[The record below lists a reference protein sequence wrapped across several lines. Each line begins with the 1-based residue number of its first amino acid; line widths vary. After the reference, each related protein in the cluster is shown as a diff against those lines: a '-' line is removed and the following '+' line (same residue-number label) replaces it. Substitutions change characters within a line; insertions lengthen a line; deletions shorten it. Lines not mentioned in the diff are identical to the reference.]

1 MAEEIR
7 KSGLTFQEAKN
18 LVDISIRDVKDGFVA
33 TGYYLWIIRE
43 ERLWE
48 DDGYNS
54 FREFLHCQYQ
64 KDKSWASRCIGL
76 YEQFGKQIEFGQ
88 LPVLAA
94 PYRDYSVSQLIE
106 MVSMTEE
113 QREQVTPE
121 MKVREIREM
130 KPKREK
136 RAAAPEEEVPA
147 EAAGREPEGQPTG
160 KKEQAK
166 DAEPVATVAT
176 GEEQETS
183 PKEKTQLSDVGEK
196 AVPESGTGEQ
206 KIKEQQSD
214 SSSSCP
220 PQITGCRRKEWGT
233 SPEEQ
238 RVGAKECSICWEDWR
253 KMQRVLQ
260 TVEDSQKDGDPE
272 KMQEEPLSAHGT
284 PRKVYPEDSLI
295 ASAGCESEPGG
306 FKGGYEC
313 FSCARECEIRQKD
326 RYCAEA
332 PLGKPFPC
340 EMVKNVAM
348 LWENVGDG
356 CQFVNL
362 DLAYHRQGDGE
373 PVPCCKDCDDPCE
386 LKCSRVKGIIP
397 VPEPEPDLAQEE
409 PSDLDRI
416 STPMEIKD
424 YDRDLLKKMI
434 SDAERLMKVLKND
447 WKKIGGGYYTK
458 RCMEIQAYKSLLAEH
473 DGAGAAQPGLVEN
486 PDPGQPEL
494 PVLKNNDQRKE
505 WLKDY
510 KAWGLWYR
518 DGYIDVNYYKF
529 DFEDGSR
536 LVAAEFPQRESSW
549 GDEKYDQV
557 YYHLIEHG
565 RRKYKSDKMYEDKYQ
580 YHSTSETELIEYL
593 KKLQQKRK
601 MSLTGAMRHV

>member
-176 GEEQETS
+176 GKEPDENERTGECAYQEGFSCTLTRGQQ
-183 PKEKTQLSDVGEK
+183 KTVGEK
-196 AVPESGTGEQ
+196 GRCHT
-206 KIKEQQSD
+206 
-214 SSSSCP
+214 SC
-220 PQITGCRRKEWGT
+220 
-233 SPEEQ
+233 
-238 RVGAKECSICWEDWR
+238 CWECASR
-253 KMQRVLQ
+253 EGCKLECNSSASR
-260 TVEDSQKDGDPE
+260 E
-272 KMQEEPLSAHGT
+272 KEAVVAVAEEPLSAHGT
-284 PRKVYPEDSLI
+284 PRRVYPEDSLI

-332 PLGKPFPC
+332 PLGNPFPC
-340 EMVKNVAM
+340 EMVKNMAM
-348 LWENVGDG
+348 LRENVGDG

-373 PVPCCKDCDDPCE
+373 PVPCCKDCDDSCE
-386 LKCSRVKGIIP
+386 LRCSRVKGIIP
-397 VPEPEPDLAQEE
+397 VPEPEPDPAQEE

-473 DGAGAAQPGLVEN
+473 DAAGPGLVEN

-494 PVLKNNDQRKE
+494 PGFKNDDQRKE
-505 WLKDY
+505 WLKNY

-518 DGYIDVNYYKF
+518 DEHIDVNYYKF
-529 DFEDGSR
+529 DFDNGSR
-536 LVAAEFPQRESSW
+536 LVVAEYLQREITWESNKM
-549 GDEKYDQV
+549 DYV
-557 YYHLIEHG
+557 IYHLIEKNKQKHG
-565 RRKYKSDKMYEDKYQ
+565 CITTYDDKFQ
-580 YHSTSETELIEYL
+580 YHATSDIELVKYL

-601 MSLTGAMRHV
+601 G